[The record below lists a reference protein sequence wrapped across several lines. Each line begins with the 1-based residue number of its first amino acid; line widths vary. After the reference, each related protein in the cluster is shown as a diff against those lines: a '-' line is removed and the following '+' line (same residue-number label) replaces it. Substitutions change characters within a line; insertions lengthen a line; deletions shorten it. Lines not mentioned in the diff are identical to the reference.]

1 MNSNYYNT
9 PYQNIYG
16 SVSETVTNKMIRN
29 VYLWMTAALAITGLV
44 AYYVAGSQAILS
56 ALFSNGWT
64 ILVLFL
70 AEIGLVIGL
79 SAAINKISALT
90 ATFMFALYSI
100 INGVTLSSIFLVYE
114 IGSIATTFFVAAGT
128 FGAMAIYG
136 SVTKKDL
143 TKVGNLCMMAVI
155 GLIIA
160 TVVNLLIRSTM
171 ADMIISGV
179 GVLVFVGL
187 TAYDAQ
193 KIKNMLYGAE
203 ESEMTNKIA
212 VLGALSL
219 YLDFIN
225 LFLYLLR
232 FFGRRK
238 KAISQSGTV
247 ILTPYYLMNA
257 ALITLSAGI
266 AAGLIGILIRHILKK
281 VVRPFNG
288 AVAKHPS
295 PITKN
300 LRLLG
305 GFERQEAYYYYH
317 TFCLGGLPLLPIGC
331 YSRSKRNVILKGKSD
346 FLEILS
352 LYLRWGWF
360 VAAISALVLIF

>member
-16 SVSETVTNKMIRN
+16 SVSETVTNKMVRN

-56 ALFSNGWT
+56 ALFSNGWSV
-64 ILVLFL
+64 LVLFF

-90 ATFMFALYSI
+90 ATLMFALYSVL
-100 INGVTLSSIFLVYE
+100 NGVTLSSIFLVYE

-238 KAISQSGTV
+238 
-247 ILTPYYLMNA
+247 
-257 ALITLSAGI
+257 
-266 AAGLIGILIRHILKK
+266 
-281 VVRPFNG
+281 
-288 AVAKHPS
+288 
-295 PITKN
+295 
-300 LRLLG
+300 
-305 GFERQEAYYYYH
+305 
-317 TFCLGGLPLLPIGC
+317 
-331 YSRSKRNVILKGKSD
+331 
-346 FLEILS
+346 
-352 LYLRWGWF
+352 
-360 VAAISALVLIF
+360 

>member
-16 SVSETVTNKMIRN
+16 SVSETVTNKMVRN

-136 SVTKKDL
+136 SVTNKDL

-238 KAISQSGTV
+238 
-247 ILTPYYLMNA
+247 
-257 ALITLSAGI
+257 
-266 AAGLIGILIRHILKK
+266 
-281 VVRPFNG
+281 
-288 AVAKHPS
+288 
-295 PITKN
+295 
-300 LRLLG
+300 
-305 GFERQEAYYYYH
+305 
-317 TFCLGGLPLLPIGC
+317 
-331 YSRSKRNVILKGKSD
+331 
-346 FLEILS
+346 
-352 LYLRWGWF
+352 
-360 VAAISALVLIF
+360 

>member
-238 KAISQSGTV
+238 
-247 ILTPYYLMNA
+247 
-257 ALITLSAGI
+257 
-266 AAGLIGILIRHILKK
+266 
-281 VVRPFNG
+281 
-288 AVAKHPS
+288 
-295 PITKN
+295 
-300 LRLLG
+300 
-305 GFERQEAYYYYH
+305 
-317 TFCLGGLPLLPIGC
+317 
-331 YSRSKRNVILKGKSD
+331 
-346 FLEILS
+346 
-352 LYLRWGWF
+352 
-360 VAAISALVLIF
+360 

>member
-1 MNSNYYNT
+1 
-9 PYQNIYG
+9 
-16 SVSETVTNKMIRN
+16 
-29 VYLWMTAALAITGLV
+29 MTAALAITGLV

-64 ILVLFL
+64 IFVLFF

-90 ATFMFALYSI
+90 ATLMFALYSVL
-100 INGVTLSSIFLVYE
+100 NGVTLSSIFLVYE
-114 IGSIATTFFVAAGT
+114 IGSIATTFFVAGGT

-203 ESEMTNKIA
+203 ECEMTNKIA

-238 KAISQSGTV
+238 
-247 ILTPYYLMNA
+247 
-257 ALITLSAGI
+257 
-266 AAGLIGILIRHILKK
+266 
-281 VVRPFNG
+281 
-288 AVAKHPS
+288 
-295 PITKN
+295 
-300 LRLLG
+300 
-305 GFERQEAYYYYH
+305 
-317 TFCLGGLPLLPIGC
+317 
-331 YSRSKRNVILKGKSD
+331 
-346 FLEILS
+346 
-352 LYLRWGWF
+352 
-360 VAAISALVLIF
+360 

>member
-16 SVSETVTNKMIRN
+16 SVSETVTNKMVRN

-64 ILVLFL
+64 IFVLFF

-90 ATFMFALYSI
+90 ATLMFALYSVL
-100 INGVTLSSIFLVYE
+100 NGVTLSSIFLVYE
-114 IGSIATTFFVAAGT
+114 IGSIATTFFVTAGT

-238 KAISQSGTV
+238 
-247 ILTPYYLMNA
+247 
-257 ALITLSAGI
+257 
-266 AAGLIGILIRHILKK
+266 
-281 VVRPFNG
+281 
-288 AVAKHPS
+288 
-295 PITKN
+295 
-300 LRLLG
+300 
-305 GFERQEAYYYYH
+305 
-317 TFCLGGLPLLPIGC
+317 
-331 YSRSKRNVILKGKSD
+331 
-346 FLEILS
+346 
-352 LYLRWGWF
+352 
-360 VAAISALVLIF
+360 

>member
-16 SVSETVTNKMIRN
+16 SVSETVTNKMVRN

-64 ILVLFL
+64 IFVLFF

-90 ATFMFALYSI
+90 ATLMFALYSVL
-100 INGVTLSSIFLVYE
+100 NGVTLSSIFLVYE

-193 KIKNMLYGAE
+193 KIKNMLYGTE

-238 KAISQSGTV
+238 
-247 ILTPYYLMNA
+247 
-257 ALITLSAGI
+257 
-266 AAGLIGILIRHILKK
+266 
-281 VVRPFNG
+281 
-288 AVAKHPS
+288 
-295 PITKN
+295 
-300 LRLLG
+300 
-305 GFERQEAYYYYH
+305 
-317 TFCLGGLPLLPIGC
+317 
-331 YSRSKRNVILKGKSD
+331 
-346 FLEILS
+346 
-352 LYLRWGWF
+352 
-360 VAAISALVLIF
+360 

>member
-1 MNSNYYNT
+1 MLKNLLDTS
-9 PYQNIYG
+9 
-16 SVSETVTNKMIRN
+16 
-29 VYLWMTAALAITGLV
+29 
-44 AYYVAGSQAILS
+44 
-56 ALFSNGWT
+56 
-64 ILVLFL
+64 
-70 AEIGLVIGL
+70 
-79 SAAINKISALT
+79 
-90 ATFMFALYSI
+90 
-100 INGVTLSSIFLVYE
+100 
-114 IGSIATTFFVAAGT
+114 
-128 FGAMAIYG
+128 G

-143 TKVGNLCMMAVI
+143 TKLGNLCMMAVI

-238 KAISQSGTV
+238 
-247 ILTPYYLMNA
+247 
-257 ALITLSAGI
+257 
-266 AAGLIGILIRHILKK
+266 
-281 VVRPFNG
+281 
-288 AVAKHPS
+288 
-295 PITKN
+295 
-300 LRLLG
+300 
-305 GFERQEAYYYYH
+305 
-317 TFCLGGLPLLPIGC
+317 
-331 YSRSKRNVILKGKSD
+331 
-346 FLEILS
+346 
-352 LYLRWGWF
+352 
-360 VAAISALVLIF
+360 

>member
-16 SVSETVTNKMIRN
+16 SVSETVTNKMVRN

-64 ILVLFL
+64 IFVLFF

-90 ATFMFALYSI
+90 ATLMFALYSVL
-100 INGVTLSSIFLVYE
+100 NGVTLSSIFLVYE

-160 TVVNLLIRSTM
+160 TVVNIIIRSTM

-238 KAISQSGTV
+238 
-247 ILTPYYLMNA
+247 
-257 ALITLSAGI
+257 
-266 AAGLIGILIRHILKK
+266 
-281 VVRPFNG
+281 
-288 AVAKHPS
+288 
-295 PITKN
+295 
-300 LRLLG
+300 
-305 GFERQEAYYYYH
+305 
-317 TFCLGGLPLLPIGC
+317 
-331 YSRSKRNVILKGKSD
+331 
-346 FLEILS
+346 
-352 LYLRWGWF
+352 
-360 VAAISALVLIF
+360 

>member
-1 MNSNYYNT
+1 MSNYYNT
-9 PYQNIYG
+9 SYPGAYG
-16 SVSETVTNKMIRN
+16 SVSEAVSNKMIRN

-44 AYYVAGSQAILS
+44 AFYVAGSQAILS
-56 ALFSNGWT
+56 ALDSNGWSL
-64 ILVLFL
+64 LVLFL

-79 SAAINKISALT
+79 SAAINKISAMT
-90 ATFMFALYSI
+90 ATLMFALYSVL
-100 INGVTLSSIFLVYE
+100 NGVTMSSIFLIYE
-114 IGSIATTFFVAAGT
+114 IGSITSTFFVAAST
-128 FGAMAIYG
+128 FGVMAIYG

-143 TKVGNLCMMAVI
+143 TKVGNLCIMAVI

-171 ADMIISGV
+171 LEMIVSGV

-238 KAISQSGTV
+238 
-247 ILTPYYLMNA
+247 
-257 ALITLSAGI
+257 
-266 AAGLIGILIRHILKK
+266 
-281 VVRPFNG
+281 
-288 AVAKHPS
+288 
-295 PITKN
+295 
-300 LRLLG
+300 
-305 GFERQEAYYYYH
+305 
-317 TFCLGGLPLLPIGC
+317 
-331 YSRSKRNVILKGKSD
+331 
-346 FLEILS
+346 
-352 LYLRWGWF
+352 
-360 VAAISALVLIF
+360 